1 MKNLR
6 TKLSYTLYILL
17 VAFLFCGCDS
27 GANGDKIPLG
37 NRTIQTIEYDEC
49 EYIYLRRYGSVTIT
63 HKGNCKHCE
72 ERSKK

>member
-6 TKLSYTLYILL
+6 KKLSYTLYILL
-17 VAFLFCGCDS
+17 VLFLFTACES

-49 EYIYLRRYGSVTIT
+49 EYIYLRRYGSVAII

-72 ERSKK
+72 KRNK